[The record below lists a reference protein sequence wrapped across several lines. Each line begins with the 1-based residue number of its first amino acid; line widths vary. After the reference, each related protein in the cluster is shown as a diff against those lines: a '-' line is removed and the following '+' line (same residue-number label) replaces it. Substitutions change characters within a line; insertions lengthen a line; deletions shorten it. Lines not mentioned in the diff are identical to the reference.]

1 MIKAILDIC
10 GHPLRGPAH
19 RAVHRIALVALVMG
33 GTIWTHACISGESD
47 TYGPYEVVG
56 YNYTDRGISR
66 FFIDGHGVG
75 SSYPNESGGGGG
87 IYCCHDI
94 PKNEKTLHIEV
105 ELEWTKEQYEKHLPH
120 DTFETDIPVPPLP
133 NKHDGFLEFHFL
145 PNHRVEVSWV
155 SFPTTPNIPNT
166 H

>member
-1 MIKAILDIC
+1 MIKAILNIC
-10 GHPLRGPAH
+10 GRPLRGPAH
-19 RAVHRIALVALVMG
+19 RAGHRIALVALVMG

-75 SSYPNESGGGGG
+75 SSYSNESGGGGG